1 MEKKNT
7 VLLSGSVSFEI
18 ETSSVTLKIKSNLST
33 LHLHSAA
40 FFVGS
45 AATCEDEKKI
55 TDDLR
60 KKHRAY
66 ITGAITLSIAS
77 VEATINELFLES
89 IEGNKDL
96 FQGLPSNFHDLLSQL
111 WESEKRF
118 AILDKY
124 QLVLTVAAKDKFDKG
139 KPLYQDVDS
148 SIKLRNALVHYK
160 PEWDTDLQKHKN
172 LENRLKSKFKLNPLI
187 EPNHTFFPN
196 RCLSHGCAEWVVKS
210 CKNFIEA
217 FYEKLGL
224 PPKWDEKEKAFL
236 LNKH

>member
-7 VLLSGSVSFEI
+7 VLLSGSASFEI
-18 ETSSVTLKIKSNLST
+18 ETSSVALKIKSNLST

-111 WESEKRF
+111 WETVERF

-124 QLVLTVAAKDKFDKG
+124 QLVLIVAAKDKFDKG
-139 KPLYQDVDS
+139 EPLYQDIDS
-148 SIKLRNALVHYK
+148 SIRLRNALVHYK
-160 PEWDTDLQKHKN
+160 PEWDTNLQEHKR
-172 LENRLKSKFKLNPLI
+172 LESRLKSKFKLNPFI
-187 EPNHTFFPN
+187 EHTAFFPN
-196 RCLSHGCAEWVVKS
+196 RCLSHGCAEWVFKS

-217 FYEKLGL
+217 FYDKMGL

-236 LNKH
+236 